1 MVAKALEILGPC
13 WLMAYD
19 IGCSFDGTI
28 RSSSLGPEYEKQDC
42 RTCVNSF
49 HGYSHN
55 AACQQKHHPL
65 NIPGLGLEDLET
77 LERFFSS
84 SNQLASVTRYMSAYR
99 RRVFIDM
106 FLQQWDREKYQNLAT
121 MLFNNY
127 VQALDI
133 LENEEP
139 AFKNDLLVLGL
150 TETDIDNY
158 LVDEAKHIDLLGSET
173 QEDLYAIE
181 YVELLQRYREIN
193 RQLENASSE
202 FRLQIP
208 EDYQFMSPDNS
219 YAANL
224 SEGRRTETQHRYLR
238 EQWNTL
244 HLECVKMETAM
255 GIRRWE
261 ITDPEYIEAVKL
273 INTRKYQRALE
284 KLHKLVIQRL
294 FELHKMNLSNTGY
307 KMRTHISHA
316 LQRRSKAI
324 QNAVKAYNTAALAL
338 NPPRDT
344 LDWSK
349 VSHYAFLDQFNI
361 LRDTRHSVFDQPW
374 AKPINRSLMKQ
385 RRWIERAREE
395 VVWLNVEIRRLHT
408 AILNEGKKF
417 DDTLQ
422 RLQGTAI
429 HGPIANFIQQRN
441 AVNSLLLSCI
451 QQIYSLPGFSSNR
464 RPGRPKQPKQ
474 DAAVMDTDGL
484 NPSTSSADSGDT
496 VVLEDATASAL
507 HNVDLDSDEG
517 DDEDDD
523 ELTEGLGAIVDFMS
537 NISV

>member
-1 MVAKALEILGPC
+1 PTDGGPASLQQCTDNWKAAAADTQKRMWDVFDESGYFVSACRHGFILWVADMIRSGELAKYPLAMVAKALEILSPR

-173 QEDLYAIE
+173 REDLYAIE

-238 EQWNTL
+238 EQWNAL

-338 NPPRDT
+338 NPPRDM

-385 RRWIERAREE
+385 RRRIERAREE
-395 VVWLNVEIRRLHT
+395 VVRLNVEIRRLHT

-429 HGPIANFIQQRN
+429 HGPIANFIQRRN
-441 AVNSLLLSCI
+441 TVNSLLLSRI
-451 QQIYSLPGFSSNR
+451 QQIYSLPGFSGN
-464 RPGRPKQPKQ
+464 
-474 DAAVMDTDGL
+474 
-484 NPSTSSADSGDT
+484 
-496 VVLEDATASAL
+496 
-507 HNVDLDSDEG
+507 
-517 DDEDDD
+517 
-523 ELTEGLGAIVDFMS
+523 
-537 NISV
+537 